1 MIQAEKAFELL
12 ASQVTDELVVTG
24 IAWQCGSWY
33 KVKHRPENLYMRGPM
48 GLAPSVGLGVAL
60 AHPERRVICIEGDGS
75 MLMGLSS
82 LAAVAQ
88 AAAPNYLIVIMD
100 NGTYEAGGK
109 GITCN
114 SGNNDF
120 VSVAKGLG
128 IKYTWS
134 ARSQKELIT
143 ALDQALKFQGLGF
156 LHVVISGRSEAFNAP
171 KLKPGEMKHQ
181 FLEVFKD

>member
-33 KVKHRPENLYMRGPM
+33 KAKHRPENLYMRGPM

-60 AHPERRVICIEGDGS
+60 AHPDRRVICIEGDGT

-82 LAAVAQ
+82 LAAIAQ
-88 AAAPNYLIVIMD
+88 AAPPNYLIAIMD
-100 NGTYEAGGK
+100 NGIYEAVGK

-114 SGNNDF
+114 AGNNDF

-134 ARSQKELIT
+134 AQSQKELIT
-143 ALDQALKFQGLGF
+143 ALNQALKFQGLGF
-156 LHVVISGRSEAFNAP
+156 LHVVISGRSESFNAP
-171 KLKPGEMKHQ
+171 KLKPYEMKHQ
-181 FLEVFKD
+181 FLGALHS